1 MNQRKPDQWADLRF
15 RALRLLEANPK
26 LSQRDLAEALGISV
40 GQVNYCLKALL
51 DKGLIKIH
59 NFRASSRKL
68 RYAYLLTPAGLADK
82 AAITCRFLQRKLAE
96 YDRLREEIES
106 LRAEVGNAS
115 GLDASGEQAAE
126 PAP

>member
-1 MNQRKPDQWADLRF
+1 MNQRKPDQWEDLRF

-40 GQVNYCLKALL
+40 GKVNYCLKALL

>member
-1 MNQRKPDQWADLRF
+1 MNQRKPDQWEDLRF

-82 AAITCRFLQRKLAE
+82 AAITYRFLQRKLAE